1 MKNLIVCA
9 GGNEDFKFAQSIGV
23 GLVNSAFSLGK
34 ILSQVKVDR
43 VIFIGTC
50 GIYQEGKILD
60 IYESSNAANLEYADL
75 FDSFYTPIAN
85 EIRLNVS
92 HETMINS
99 SNYICKD
106 ENIAQEFF
114 KKGVHIENME
124 AYAVLSCAK
133 MQEIEGIC
141 YLCATNFCN
150 EFAHEDFLKN
160 HQEAKELLK
169 DFLLD
174 KKLI

>member
-9 GGNEDFKFAQSIGV
+9 GGNENFKFAKSIGI

-34 ILSQVKVDR
+34 ILSEEKVDNL
-43 VIFIGTC
+43 IFIGTC
-50 GIYQEGKILD
+50 GIYQEGKILE
-60 IYESSNAANLEYADL
+60 IYESSNASNIEYADICEG
-75 FDSFYTPIAN
+75 FYTPIAN
-85 EIRLNVS
+85 KIILNVS

-106 ENIAQEFF
+106 KNIAKQFF
-114 KKGVHIENME
+114 EKGLHIENME

-133 MQEIEGIC
+133 MQGINGIC
-141 YLCATNFCN
+141 YLCATNFCD

-160 HQEAKELLK
+160 HQKAKELLK